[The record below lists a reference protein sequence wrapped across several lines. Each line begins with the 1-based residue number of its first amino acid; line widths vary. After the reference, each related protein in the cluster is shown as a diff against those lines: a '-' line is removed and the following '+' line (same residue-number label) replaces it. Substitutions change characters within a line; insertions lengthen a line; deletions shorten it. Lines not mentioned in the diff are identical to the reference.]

1 MRGFFCTPLNS
12 KHYYVFLTLG
22 MQKLIDTLTLRDYKR
37 RVDAGTSEI
46 DLLTARGDQMHVIS
60 LCLVFVYATLFT
72 IANFYFSNFP
82 QAYLTLV
89 PIPLS
94 FLFYVFFRWGG
105 KWEVVSKLS
114 NLLVIL
120 SLLFL
125 LKLLDGPSTGVMTF
139 FIPVM
144 VASMITFQGRQR
156 VFGWIGVSVSLL
168 VVIFLST
175 TSWHL
180 HPDQEMSES
189 KLVMERVQ
197 NYFGAALATV
207 LEVGFLIWVSNQLQ
221 DKLVEKEQEQQRL
234 VTQLALQSQEKQR
247 NEVAVELHE
256 NINQILASAKVNLSL
271 IPNTPETSDKIS
283 ESADHIEYALLQIRK
298 LYQTLVTPDL
308 KEFALTD
315 LLREMVDEL
324 FRDQD
329 VRILFDAR
337 MDPTHSLSDEVKL
350 SLYRVAQEYL
360 QVLREQS
367 TTRHLDLCLY
377 EENTQLVLSVRD
389 DGGGIDVNVPEMNI
403 AIRSVENRVKLHQ
416 GSVRFLTETDKGNVL
431 FVELPLS
438 H

>member
-1 MRGFFCTPLNS
+1 MRGFFCAPPNS
-12 KHYYVFLTLG
+12 KHYYVLLLLG
-22 MQKLIDTLTLRDYKR
+22 MKKFIDTLTLRDYKR
-37 RVDAGTSEI
+37 LVESGSGNI
-46 DLLTARGDQMHVIS
+46 DLLTIRGDQMHVIS
-60 LCLVFVYATLFT
+60 LCLVFVYSTLFT
-72 IANFYFSNFP
+72 VANFYFENFP
-82 QAYLTLV
+82 QAYLTMIPV
-89 PIPLS
+89 PFS
-94 FLFYVFFRWGG
+94 VLFYFFFRWGG
-105 KWEVVSKLS
+105 VWGIISKLA
-114 NLLVIL
+114 NLTV
-120 SLLFL
+120 LLTL
-125 LKLLDGPSTGVMTF
+125 IASLKLLDGPSTGVLTF
-139 FIPVM
+139 FIPVI
-144 VASMITFQGRQR
+144 VGSMITFQGKQQIY
-156 VFGWIGVSVSLL
+156 GWVGVSFSLL
-168 VVIFLST
+168 VLIVLAYT
-175 TSWHL
+175 DWNL
-180 HPDQEMSES
+180 DDYKPMSET

-207 LEVGFLIWVSNQLQ
+207 TEVGFLIWVSNQLQ
-221 DKLVEKEQEQQRL
+221 AKLFEKEQEKQRL
-234 VTQLALQSQEKQR
+234 ITQLSIQSREKQQ

>member
-1 MRGFFCTPLNS
+1 
-12 KHYYVFLTLG
+12 
-22 MQKLIDTLTLRDYKR
+22 
-37 RVDAGTSEI
+37 
-46 DLLTARGDQMHVIS
+46 
-60 LCLVFVYATLFT
+60 
-72 IANFYFSNFP
+72 
-82 QAYLTLV
+82 
-89 PIPLS
+89 
-94 FLFYVFFRWGG
+94 
-105 KWEVVSKLS
+105 
-114 NLLVIL
+114 
-120 SLLFL
+120 
-125 LKLLDGPSTGVMTF
+125 
-139 FIPVM
+139 
-144 VASMITFQGRQR
+144 
-156 VFGWIGVSVSLL
+156 
-168 VVIFLST
+168 
-175 TSWHL
+175 
-180 HPDQEMSES
+180 
-189 KLVMERVQ
+189 
-197 NYFGAALATV
+197 LATV
-207 LEVGFLIWVSNQLQ
+207 TEVGFLIWVSNQLQ
-221 DKLVEKEQEQQRL
+221 AKLFEKEQEKQRL
-234 VTQLALQSQEKQR
+234 ITQLSIQSREKQQ